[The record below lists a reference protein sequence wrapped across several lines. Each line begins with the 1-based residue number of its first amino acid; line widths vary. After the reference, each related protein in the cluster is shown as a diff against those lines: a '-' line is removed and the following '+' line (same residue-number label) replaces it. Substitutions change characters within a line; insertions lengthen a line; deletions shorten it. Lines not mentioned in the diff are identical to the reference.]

1 VQPDLREEYA
11 RIGAERDLEGRAFV
25 RQRFWFWVKV
35 ACVCVVWNIIGGA
48 VMANAFH
55 INATVGQFFFPDLM
69 ETAQLWLKG
78 GILIGTG
85 GATAT
90 LVWAWRTADKRG
102 YFD

>member
-1 VQPDLREEYA
+1 MHPDLRKEYA
-11 RIGAERDLEGRAFV
+11 RIGAERDQAGRAHD

-35 ACVCVVWNIIGGA
+35 GCACWGWSLVGA
-48 VMANAFH
+48 AVAFNSLH
-55 INATVGQFFFPDLM
+55 IRASVGQFFFPDAM
-69 ETAQLWLKG
+69 ETAKMWMNA

-85 GATAT
+85 GPFAT